1 MRPSGEPVS
10 GCSLHREPAP
20 EVALP
25 LLRAGEDPAPTV
37 AEADNFALGD
47 EAPDPSPCFSVDT
60 SSTVTAVAPSTAAT
74 VTQSQVPVSEG
85 ESVPIVPAGHARA
98 ILQCF
103 AGQAQLAA
111 ASTGPLCLWGR
122 PREAQVCP
130 STSFADGFFISL
142 DMRLSSNLV
151 RSAKDCGCHDVYPQ
165 TPPGVTHV
173 GLHVCGDRRLLGEEL
188 ASRFGGAYAGS
199 LLGKPGTPACLA
211 EASAYS
217 AGELGCLGP
226 LPPWAKLGD
235 V

>member
-1 MRPSGEPVS
+1 MQPSGEPVS

-37 AEADNFALGD
+37 AEADIFALGD
-47 EAPDPSPCFSVDT
+47 EAHDPSPCFPMDT
-60 SSTVTAVAPSTAAT
+60 SSTVMAVAPPTAAT

-85 ESVPIVPAGHARA
+85 ESVPTVPAGPARA
-98 ILQCF
+98 I
-103 AGQAQLAA
+103 
-111 ASTGPLCLWGR
+111 
-122 PREAQVCP
+122 CP

-142 DMRLSSNLV
+142 DMRLSSNLF

-165 TPPGVTHV
+165 TSPGVTHV
-173 GLHVCGDRRLLGEEL
+173 GLHVCGDRRVLGEEL